1 MSTNQQFKPNLF
13 QQKTFFQGYLSSAL
27 LKDIHN
33 TLGVLYYQQR
43 SNEQDNYNQSE
54 NEKKLSQNKQIPY
67 QIQDFDLNEN
77 DQIYNEYKEI
87 GLAIAIGPQYLL
99 CNIDNI
105 LINDQIVQE
114 DRLLF
119 RCQNREYRV
128 KQILYQQ
135 EEYVSNTDADI
146 LEQKTEDKIFSCDY
160 AVLIIE
166 REIQEYVGVLQIE
179 NSFYFLQDYDQYN
192 ENKCLYVL
200 SNTFLLERYVQ
211 DIQQNTVYIEQINQL
226 EQICPVYIHMDSNQ
240 TSSPLLIGFYKNVN
254 KFKQGIIQLFDSNT
268 FLQILSWV
276 QGYQSIAYTSKY
288 TQETQYPYQNDKYLT
303 KETLQKSIEERDK
316 KLNVEL
322 KQNLYKQGCVWKL
335 QRLNH
340 RVMCSS
346 SGDFKLKIWDTT
358 TNTLVRV
365 LDLGNNICRDLVCF
379 NDILICACDNVLQIF
394 NWETGQIIQKLTFKD
409 KIQCLGQFELHKDVI
424 ATGHQNGYIHILK
437 FSKRKSQWQ
446 AIQVI
451 KNNQHE
457 EHGHE
462 SFVNSIVGLNNYE
475 MASAGTNGQIKIWN
489 WQSGEFV
496 KELQAHLPN
505 KSVYF
510 MKYLADRDTLI
521 SGGSDKSIRIWDL
534 KNNQFKEFS
543 FKNPLYTVELIT
555 SRYLCVGDGQDVI
568 IYDINMNISTVIYST
583 TSRVNSIIKLNPN
596 CLAVGDTDGQILL
609 FKYSFNQSIN
619 ECYQFN
625 PNAFNSQSSNKEEN
639 TISRSPSKNVAET
652 FCQNEKS
659 GIKSQYQTESHPI
672 SSLASPLEYNTKQSQ
687 PPSNQNQDSSLLVQ
701 VNNQNANN
709 DLNLLL
715 SNRSNLKKS
724 ETLSNQFKKY
734 QTISQNL
741 KDQFVNQSSQL
752 TTSRNENNK
761 QSIQENP
768 LNSNFG
774 QLSSNFTLQ
783 GSSNNN
789 FITQQL
795 QDQQCEINENR
806 QTLIN
811 EQNVFRLKLEDRD
824 EQLKKVHQKYAKL
837 FEQIFIILE
846 NYEANKLVLQH
857 LKKDF
862 ESINQD
868 LRKYFTN
875 MDLIYIKQV
884 KNLESIMQNKD
895 KEQQIQ
901 MKTIQDALQNKQIQ
915 LEELQKSFD
924 NQKMIIESQVEDSL
938 KKNAYIDLLSKQI
951 NEKDNMILDS
961 QDRIKELMQLIN
973 GLQNRMSGK
982 TITKI
987 TTPSKET
994 PLKIQ
999 QFNQQS
1005 RKDSQIEKENSS
1017 SFLTDKVIYSY
1028 RNQSKFQS
1036 SENHQTTSEPK
1047 IPTIVNSTKLLKNAQ
1062 YPQKGNLNQVDKI
1075 LEQSQIEKSI
1085 TNSNNSNMTEKIL
1098 QTNLILNTPIKK
1110 DQFDKHLKTD
1120 NNLTNSIKLTSTE
1133 FDQQDIYESLS
1144 YKLNNNISKNSQG
1157 VIRSKSYSK
1166 PSTYLQNSQ
1175 TSTNIN
1181 QENSTF
1187 RIIHSK
1193 NATPDIKE
1201 KSLST
1206 FESIQK
1212 PILQNNTSIINQT
1225 ANTQI
1230 SPIKSQFSPMS
1241 KTNGQIVIKIP
1252 QPTQV
1257 CTQSREDLI
1266 KIVNDPQPPSLQQ
1279 ILQTASDIE
1288 NMNSKQPFE
1297 TNKNIQFQSN
1307 QNILDTQLSKEN
1319 YETIF
1324 SYISKENQQSKKQ
1337 LNQIQSFESNQ
1348 QIINKQLPKQEKLN
1362 QFSDQISE
1370 KVIASK
1376 VGNITIQ
1383 SRIVRSTS
1391 QKPHQ
1396 IQQ

>member
-1 MSTNQQFKPNLF
+1 MSSNQQFKPNLF

-33 TLGVLYYQQR
+33 TLGVLQYQQR
-43 SNEQDNYNQSE
+43 SNAQDNYNQ
-54 NEKKLSQNKQIPY
+54 NQKKSSYTNQMPY
-67 QIQDFDLNEN
+67 QIQDFNEDQN
-77 DQIYNEYKEI
+77 DQIYNEYQEI

-99 CNIDNI
+99 CNIDDI
-105 LINDQIVQE
+105 LINNQIAQE

-119 RCQNREYRV
+119 SCQNRQYKV
-128 KQILYQQ
+128 KQILYQKEDQ
-135 EEYVSNTDADI
+135 INNLDADKF
-146 LEQKTEDKIFSCDY
+146 EQKAEDKIYSCDY

-166 REIQEYVGVLQIE
+166 GEIQEYVGVLQLE
-179 NSFYFLQDYDQYN
+179 NSFNFLQDYDQYN
-192 ENKCLYVL
+192 ENKCVYVL

-211 DIQQNTVYIEQINQL
+211 DIQQNTIYVEQIN
-226 EQICPVYIHMDSNQ
+226 EIDQICPVYVHMDSNQ
-240 TSSPLLIGFYKNVN
+240 TSSPLLIGFYKNIN
-254 KFKQGIIQLFDSNT
+254 KFKQGIIQLFDTST

-276 QGYQSIAYTSKY
+276 QGYQSISYTSKY
-288 TQETQYPYQNDKYLT
+288 IQENQYPYQKEQYLT
-303 KETLQKSIEERDK
+303 KEILQKPTEDSYK
-316 KLNVEL
+316 KQNLDS
-322 KQNLYKQGCVWKL
+322 KQNLYKQGCIWKL

-365 LDLGNNICRDLVCF
+365 LDLGNNICRDLICF
-379 NDILICACDNVLQIF
+379 NDMLICACDNVLQIF

-409 KIQCLGQFELHKDVI
+409 KIQCLGQFEFHKDVI

-451 KNNQHE
+451 KNNQYE

-462 SFVNSIVGLNNYE
+462 SFVNSIVGLNNFE
-475 MASAGTNGQIKIWN
+475 MASAGTSGQIKIWN

-505 KSVYF
+505 KNVYF
-510 MKYLADRDTLI
+510 MKYLPDRDTLI

-534 KNNQFKEFS
+534 KNNQFKEFT

-568 IYDINMNISTVIYST
+568 IYDINMNISTVVYST

-596 CLAVGDTDGQILL
+596 CLAIGDTDGQIVL
-609 FKYSFNQSIN
+609 FKYSFNQSLS
-619 ECYQFN
+619 EYQFN
-625 PNAFNSQSSNKEEN
+625 PNAFSSQSSNKEEN
-639 TISRSPSKNVAET
+639 TINKSPSKNVAET

-672 SSLASPLEYNTKQSQ
+672 SSLASPIEYNTKQSQ
-687 PPSNQNQDSSLLVQ
+687 PASNQNQDSSLLVQ
-701 VNNQNANN
+701 VNNQNTNT

-724 ETLSNQFKKY
+724 ETLSNQYKKFHLNN
-734 QTISQNL
+734 QNL
-741 KDQFVNQSSQL
+741 KDQLANNSSQL
-752 TTSRNENNK
+752 TTSSNENNK
-761 QSIQENP
+761 YSFQENP
-768 LNSNFG
+768 LSSNFG
-774 QLSSNFTLQ
+774 QLSSNFTIQ
-783 GSSNNN
+783 GYSNNN
-789 FITQQL
+789 FMIQQL
-795 QDQQCEINENR
+795 QDQQQEINEKR

-837 FEQIFIILE
+837 FDQIFIILE

-875 MDLIYIKQV
+875 MDAIYIKQV

-895 KEQQIQ
+895 KEQLIQ
-901 MKTIQDALQNKQIQ
+901 MKTIQEALQIKQMQI
-915 LEELQKSFD
+915 EELQKSLE
-924 NQKMIIESQVEDSL
+924 NQKTIISSQEEDTQ
-938 KKNAYIDLLSKQI
+938 KKDAYIDLLTKQI
-951 NEKDNMILDS
+951 NEKDNMIIDS

-973 GLQNRMSGK
+973 ALQNRMSGK

-987 TTPSKET
+987 NTPSKET

-999 QFNQQS
+999 QLNQQV
-1005 RKDSQIEKENSS
+1005 KQDSQLEKENQS

-1028 RNQSKFQS
+1028 RNQSKFLN
-1036 SENHQTTSEPK
+1036 SENHQKTPEPK
-1047 IPTIVNSTKLLKNAQ
+1047 IPTIVSSTRLLKHAQ
-1062 YPQKGNLNQVDKI
+1062 LPQKNNFDDKI

-1085 TNSNNSNMTEKIL
+1085 TNSNMTEKIL

-1120 NNLTNSIKLTSTE
+1120 NLTNSIKLTCRE

-1144 YKLNNNISKNSQG
+1144 YKINNNLSKNSQG
-1157 VIRSKSYSK
+1157 VIRSKSYTK
-1166 PSTYLQNSQ
+1166 PSSYLQNSQ

-1187 RIIHSK
+1187 RIINSR
-1193 NATPDIKE
+1193 NATPDLKE
-1201 KSLST
+1201 QNSCT

-1212 PILQNNTSIINQT
+1212 QALQNNTSIINQT
-1225 ANTQI
+1225 SNTQV

-1241 KTNGQIVIKIP
+1241 KTNGQILIKIP

-1257 CTQSREDLI
+1257 STQSREDLI

-1288 NMNSKQPFE
+1288 NAYSRSSFE
-1297 TNKNIQFQSN
+1297 TNKFNKFKSN

-1319 YETIF
+1319 YDTVT
-1324 SYISKENQQSKKQ
+1324 SYISKDNQQVKNKLNSNQCQENEQQLVNNRSQKKEI
-1337 LNQIQSFESNQ
+1337 LNQI
-1348 QIINKQLPKQEKLN
+1348 
-1362 QFSDQISE
+1362 SDQISE

-1383 SRIVRSTS
+1383 SRIIRSKS
-1391 QKPHQ
+1391 QIHQ
-1396 IQQ
+1396 QKQQ

>member
-1 MSTNQQFKPNLF
+1 MSSNQQFKPNLF

-33 TLGVLYYQQR
+33 TLGTLQYQQKSR
-43 SNEQDNYNQSE
+43 EQDNYNQ
-54 NEKKLSQNKQIPY
+54 NEKKLSQIKQMPY
-67 QIQDFDLNEN
+67 NVQDSNENQN
-77 DQIYNEYKEI
+77 DQIYNEYQEI
-87 GLAIAIGPQYLL
+87 GIAIAIGPQYLL
-99 CNIDNI
+99 CNVDDII
-105 LINDQIVQE
+105 INDQIAQE

-119 RCQNREYRV
+119 SCQNREYRV
-128 KQILYQQ
+128 KQILYQK
-135 EEYVSNTDADI
+135 EEYVSNTDEYKF
-146 LEQKTEDKIFSCDY
+146 EQKTEDKLYSCDY

-166 REIQEYVGVLQIE
+166 GEIQEYVGVLQIE

-192 ENKCLYVL
+192 QNRCLFVL

-211 DIQQNTVYIEQINQL
+211 DIQHNTVYIEQVDEL
-226 EQICPVYIHMDSNQ
+226 HQICPVYIHMDSNQ
-240 TSSPLLIGFYKNVN
+240 TSSPLLIGFYKNGN
-254 KFKQGIIQLFDSNT
+254 KFKQGIVQLFDTTT
-268 FLQILSWV
+268 FFQILSWV
-276 QGYQSIAYTSKY
+276 QGYQSISYTSKY
-288 TQETQYPYQNDKYLT
+288 TEEAQYPYQNEKYLT
-303 KETLQKSIEERDK
+303 KEILQKSIEERDK
-316 KLNVEL
+316 KQNIDS
-322 KQNLYKQGCVWKL
+322 KQNVYKQGCVWKL

-346 SGDFKLKIWDTT
+346 SGDFKLNIWDTT

-365 LDLGNNICRDLVCF
+365 LDLGNNICRDLICF
-379 NDILICACDNVLQIF
+379 NDMLVCACDNVLQIF

-409 KIQCLGQFELHKDVI
+409 KIQCLGQFKLHKDVI

-451 KNNQHE
+451 KNNQYE

-510 MKYLADRDTLI
+510 MKYLTDRDTLI
-521 SGGSDKSIRIWDL
+521 SGGSDRSIRIWDL

-568 IYDINMNISTVIYST
+568 IYDINMNICTTVYST
-583 TSRVNSIIKLNPN
+583 SSRVNSIIKLNPN
-596 CLAVGDTDGQILL
+596 CLAIGDTDGQVVL
-609 FKYSFNQSIN
+609 FKYSFNQSLN
-619 ECYQFN
+619 EYYFN
-625 PNAFNSQSSNKEEN
+625 PNAFSSQSSNKEED
-639 TISRSPSKNVAET
+639 TINRYPSKNVAET

-659 GIKSQYQTESHPI
+659 GMKSQYQTESHPI
-672 SSLASPLEYNTKQSQ
+672 SSLASPIEYNTKQSQ
-687 PPSNQNQDSSLLVQ
+687 PVSNQNQDSSLLVQ
-701 VNNQNANN
+701 VNNQNINT

-724 ETLSNQFKKY
+724 ETLSNQYKKF
-734 QTISQNL
+734 QTNSQNL
-741 KDQFVNQSSQL
+741 KDQFVNNSSQL

-761 QSIQENP
+761 YSFQENP
-768 LNSNFG
+768 LSSNFG
-774 QLSSNFTLQ
+774 QLSSNFTKE
-783 GSSNNN
+783 GFSNNN
-789 FITQQL
+789 FILQQL
-795 QDQQCEINENR
+795 QDQQQEINEKR
-806 QTLIN
+806 QTLMN
-811 EQNVFRLKLEDRD
+811 EQNIFRLKLEDRD

-857 LKKDF
+857 LKKDL

-875 MDLIYIKQV
+875 MDAIYIKQV
-884 KNLESIMQNKD
+884 KNLESIIQDKD

-901 MKTIQDALQNKQIQ
+901 MKAIQDALQSKQIQ
-915 LEELQKSFD
+915 LEELQKSFES
-924 NQKMIIESQVEDSL
+924 QKTIIESQEEDTQ

-961 QDRIKELMQLIN
+961 QDRIKELMQLIS

-987 TTPSKET
+987 NTPSKET
-994 PLKIQ
+994 PLKILSL
-999 QFNQQS
+999 NQKQ
-1005 RKDSQIEKENSS
+1005 DSYLEKENQS

-1028 RNQSKFQS
+1028 RNQSKFQN
-1036 SENHQTTSEPK
+1036 SENHQTTPEPK
-1047 IPTIVNSTKLLKNAQ
+1047 ISTIVSSTRLLKHAQ
-1062 YPQKGNLNQVDKI
+1062 YPQKNNQNQDDKI
-1075 LEQSQIEKSI
+1075 LEQYQIEKSI
-1085 TNSNNSNMTEKIL
+1085 SNSNNSNMTEKIL

-1110 DQFDKHLKTD
+1110 DQLDKHLKTD
-1120 NNLTNSIKLTSTE
+1120 NLTNSIKLTCRE
-1133 FDQQDIYESLS
+1133 FDQKDIYESLS
-1144 YKLNNNISKNSQG
+1144 YKINNNISKNSQG
-1157 VIRSKSYSK
+1157 IIRSKSYSK
-1166 PSTYLQNSQ
+1166 PSSCLQNSQ

-1187 RIIHSK
+1187 RIINSR
-1193 NATPDIKE
+1193 NATPDLKE
-1201 KSLST
+1201 KNLNT

-1212 PILQNNTSIINQT
+1212 PTLQNNTSVIDQT
-1225 ANTQI
+1225 SNSQV
-1230 SPIKSQFSPMS
+1230 SPFKSQFSPMS
-1241 KTNGQIVIKIP
+1241 KTNGQIVIKMP

-1257 CTQSREDLI
+1257 STQSREDLI

-1288 NMNSKQPFE
+1288 NANSRQSFE
-1297 TNKNIQFQSN
+1297 TNKFNKFKSN

-1319 YETIF
+1319 YDIVV
-1324 SYISKENQQSKKQ
+1324 SYISKDNQQVKKK
-1337 LNQIQSFESNQ
+1337 LNSNQ
-1348 QIINKQLPKQEKLN
+1348 SYDNDQQVAVNKLQKQEKLN
-1362 QFSDQISE
+1362 LISDQISE

-1383 SRIVRSTS
+1383 SRIIRSTN
-1391 QKPHQ
+1391 QIHQ
-1396 IQQ
+1396 LKQQ